1 MLLFVES
8 VSKTSKRNGVV
19 QTKVT
24 YLIFQLTSLQL
35 RQPLMGPCIEQSME
49 IILRNFKSNRGTL
62 ERTIVED
69 KRAFDSSEESWQFQN
84 LG

>member
-49 IILRNFKSNRGTL
+49 
-62 ERTIVED
+62 
-69 KRAFDSSEESWQFQN
+69 EEGIGIFGFAV
-84 LG
+84 LAIF